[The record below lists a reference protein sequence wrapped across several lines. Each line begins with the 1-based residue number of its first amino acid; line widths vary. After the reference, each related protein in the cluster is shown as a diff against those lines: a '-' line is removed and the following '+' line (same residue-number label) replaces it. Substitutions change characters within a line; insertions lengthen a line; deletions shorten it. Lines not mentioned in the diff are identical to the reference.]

1 MASGNTAGPAGCG
14 RACGRRPARRAR
26 NSNSRLRQS
35 ASGRGGSFFW
45 RSRRSFTR
53 RSRPSCREQGPTI
66 CEGASASGRRNRDR
80 GEAARGGGEKG
91 AFETKGGQEHDDDRR
106 SEEESRGEGGAQ
118 GRERARRRGGAP
130 EERRARSGGLRA
142 GRGGRRK
149 SREDP
154 RHPLRRP
161 GQRLREEVRSAGGE
175 APKGDLR
182 CAGRG

>member
-1 MASGNTAGPAGCG
+1 MASGNTAGLAGCG

-26 NSNSRLRQS
+26 KSNSRLRRS

-91 AFETKGGQEHDDDRR
+91 AFETKGGQEHDDHGRA
-106 SEEESRGEGGAQ
+106 EEESCGEGGLQ
-118 GRERARRRGGAP
+118 RRQ
-130 EERRARSGGLRA
+130 RA
-142 GRGGRRK
+142 GRLGGAQKEWSRRGCRR
-149 SREDP
+149 SR
-154 RHPLRRP
+154 
-161 GQRLREEVRSAGGE
+161 G
-175 APKGDLR
+175 
-182 CAGRG
+182 